1 MKHTRKYSI
10 QGTISTVTVP
20 GSTHSSD
27 NDNDDTWTPPLST
40 YVGTNAQGQ
49 TVYVNNY
56 SHSTIG
62 NTGSV
67 TSGHW
72 AKLAAGQL
80 I

>member
-27 NDNDDTWTPPLST
+27 DDNDDNWTPPLST
-40 YVGTNAQGQ
+40 FVGTNAQGQ

-56 SHSTIG
+56 SQSTIS
-62 NTGSV
+62 NRGSA
-67 TSGHW
+67 TSGRW
-72 AKLAAGQL
+72 TRMLGVD